1 MAAQKGLN
9 EASIIIGV
17 LAILVSLV
25 YFVVGVQALLVLQKY
40 FIGSVPMV
48 STLSGRILQAS
59 IVASLV
65 CLLASSLMN
74 QRMAF
79 SMTGMAAAAVSFFL
93 IAVYMGRVKDQAF
106 MSNLQPNGTF
116 MPVLINGR
124 PFRLWDDK
132 LMQVLYYFAI
142 VLAILMLFGIVVS
155 MFQIAAACE
164 ACDTMNPDMLRRQ
177 AQSEIMGV

>member
-1 MAAQKGLN
+1 MP
-9 EASIIIGV
+9 
-17 LAILVSLV
+17 LVST
-25 YFVVGVQALLVLQKY
+25 QA
-40 FIGSVPMV
+40 
-48 STLSGRILQAS
+48 GRILQAS

-79 SMTGMAAAAVSFFL
+79 SMTGMAAAAAAFIL
-93 IAVYMGRVKDQAF
+93 IAVYMGQVKGSAF
-106 MSNLQPNGTF
+106 MSNLGPNGTF
-116 MPVLINGR
+116 MPVMVNGR

-155 MFQIAAACE
+155 MFQIAAAFE
-164 ACDTMNPDMLRRQ
+164 ACESAETRKQVYQGDVYGST
-177 AQSEIMGV
+177 A

>member
-48 STLSGRILQAS
+48 STQSGRILQAS

-74 QRMAF
+74 
-79 SMTGMAAAAVSFFL
+79 
-93 IAVYMGRVKDQAF
+93 
-106 MSNLQPNGTF
+106 
-116 MPVLINGR
+116 
-124 PFRLWDDK
+124 
-132 LMQVLYYFAI
+132 
-142 VLAILMLFGIVVS
+142 
-155 MFQIAAACE
+155 
-164 ACDTMNPDMLRRQ
+164 
-177 AQSEIMGV
+177 